1 MKKNY
6 FPSYISLKMSDVA
19 PAPRP
24 CAALERFSSTS
35 SLNALRA
42 LVVLRTTVI
51 SSSIDLHSGNGEN
64 LSRFLSIKIKRRCL
78 FLNLQ

>member
-6 FPSYISLKMSDVA
+6 FHSYISLKMSDVA

-42 LVVLRTTVI
+42 LVVLRTTVL
-51 SSSIDLHSGNGEN
+51 SSRIDLHSGIEE
-64 LSRFLSIKIKRRCL
+64 KIYLVFSLLRSKGGAY
-78 FLNLQ
+78 F